1 MHLTLFIHP
10 TGHHQASWRHPRA
23 QADAGVNLD
32 HYTQLA
38 QAAEAAC
45 LDAVFFGDNQMVRA
59 GSPETISRVA
69 QFVANF
75 EPLTLASAL
84 IPRTERIGF
93 ICTATTSFNYPYQV
107 ARKLASMDHLSGG
120 RMGWNVVTSGMPEE
134 ARNFNRDEHFDHEVR
149 YERAAEFVDVCK
161 GLWNSWD
168 ADAFPRDKESGI
180 FSVPGKMHVLNHE
193 GKHFR
198 VKGPLN
204 VPRSPQGRPVLLQAG
219 ASPTGMA
226 FAARIAD
233 MVFTTPQTIDEGIS
247 MYKTIKEAAAQA
259 GRNPDEVRI
268 APGLALVTGETS
280 ADAEREWATLQ
291 SLLHIDVALNILQ
304 LKLGGVDLSPYDLD
318 EPLPESAN
326 PDDGRGY
333 FERWHAIGER
343 EGMTLRELARHAA
356 GSLMGLS
363 VRGSGTQLA
372 DLMQEWVEA
381 GAADG
386 FNLMPAFLPGGFD
399 DFVAYVLPELRR
411 RGLFRDEYTG
421 RTLRDHL
428 ALSISGDVGLSV
440 FRAPAAW

>member
-10 TGHHQASWRHPRA
+10 SGHHQASWRHPRA
-23 QADAGVNLD
+23 QADAGVNLE

-59 GSPETISRVA
+59 GAPEAVSRVA

-84 IPRTERIGF
+84 IARTSRVGF

-107 ARKLASMDHLSGG
+107 ARKFASMDHLSAG

-134 ARNFNRDEHFDHEVR
+134 AKNFNRDKHFDHEVR
-149 YERAAEFVDVCK
+149 YERAAEFVEVCE

-168 ADAFPRDKESGI
+168 DDAFPRDKESGI
-180 FSVPGKMHVLNHE
+180 FSIPEKMHVLDHE
-193 GKHFR
+193 GEHFR

-204 VPRSPQGRPVLLQAG
+204 VPRSPQGRPVLVQAG

-233 MVFTTPQTIDEGIS
+233 MVFTTPQTIDEGVA
-247 MYKTIKEAAAQA
+247 MYRQIKEAVAQA
-259 GRNPDEVRI
+259 GRDPDEVRV
-268 APGLALVTGETS
+268 APGLAFVTGATR
-280 ADAEREWATLQ
+280 ADADREWETLQ
-291 SLLHIDVALNILQ
+291 SLLHIDVAINILQ
-304 LKLGGVDLSPYDLD
+304 LKLGGIDLSPYDLD
-318 EPLPESAN
+318 EPLPASAN
-326 PDDGRGY
+326 PNDGRGY
-333 FERWHAIGER
+333 FERWYDVGER
-343 EGMTLRELARHAA
+343 EGMTLGELAGHAA

-363 VRGSGTQLA
+363 VRGSGVELA
-372 DLMQEWVEA
+372 DLMQEWVQA

-386 FNLMPAFLPGGFD
+386 FNLMPAFLPGGLD
-399 DFVAYVLPELRR
+399 DFVTYVLPELRR
-411 RGLFRDEYTG
+411 RGLFREQYTG
-421 RTLRDHL
+421 HTLRDHL
-428 ALSISGDVGLSV
+428 GLSMPTRV
-440 FRAPAAW
+440 ASSAG